1 MNQLR
6 KNYDLYALVRAL
18 SGVSSFLDNENTKL
32 LELANRRFYEAYQA
46 TPMWP
51 RYLLSAEPRTIT
63 NQIVSFTQDGFYVF
77 GAGTTAI
84 DGIYK
89 RNGAQDSVNAY
100 TKYDTD
106 GTTALYSLI
115 YVSGTSGEADAQFTI
130 ISGEPDSGGD
140 VQYTNADDW
149 TVTNNVIKITVE
161 SGWNVNNGTTP
172 APIVR
177 LLSDVQEFIRMH
189 RSQPFLNNSSM
200 EFDFFVQS
208 DGAHVM
214 NVSSDNDTSI
224 FVTYKKQLPAYL
236 TTWDLNPDSSPPDTE
251 PLNDITLVPNEFFH
265 YIAHATYADFL
276 RMDGQH
282 DKAIIEEQVAEK
294 YLANELEKTDQI
306 ANNNTVKKRFHT
318 YVSTQSR

>member
-1 MNQLR
+1 MIQLR

-18 SGVSSFLDNENTKL
+18 SGVSSFLDNEDTKL

-46 TPMWP
+46 TSMWP

-63 NQIVSFTQDGFYVF
+63 NQIVSFTQDGFDVL

-84 DGIYK
+84 
-89 RNGAQDSVNAY
+89 NGLYIKDSSLTNSTVSY
-100 TKYDTD
+100 TKFDTD
-106 GTTALYSLI
+106 ATTALYSLI
-115 YVSGTSGEADAQFTI
+115 YSNSGTTWNLIAGAAGDGGATQYANATSTNSGSGVQADATI
-130 ISGEPDSGGD
+130 SETG
-140 VQYTNADDW
+140 W
-149 TVTNNVIKITVE
+149 TVD
-161 SGWNVNNGTTP
+161 NGTSP
-172 APIVR
+172 APSVR
-177 LLSDVQEFIRMH
+177 DLADVQEFMRMH
-189 RSQPFLNNSSM
+189 RAQPFLNNSSM
-200 EFDFFVQS
+200 EFEFFIQA

-224 FVTYKKQLPAYL
+224 YVTYKKELPAYL
-236 TTWDLNPDSSPPDTE
+236 TTWDLNPNSSPPNTE

-282 DKAIIEEQVAEK
+282 DKAIIEEQIAEK

-306 ANNNTVKKRFHT
+306 MNNNTVKRRFRT

>member
-6 KNYDLYALVRAL
+6 KNYDLYALIRAL
-18 SGVSSFLDNENTKL
+18 SGVSSFLDNEDTKL

-46 TPMWP
+46 TSMWP

-63 NQIVSFTQDGFYVF
+63 NQIVSFTQDGFDVL

-84 DGIYK
+84 
-89 RNGAQDSVNAY
+89 NGLYIKDSSLTNSTVSY
-100 TKYDTD
+100 TKFDTD
-106 GTTALYSLI
+106 ATTALYSLI
-115 YVSGTSGEADAQFTI
+115 YSNSGTTWNLIAGAAGDGGATQYANATSTNSGSGVQADATI
-130 ISGEPDSGGD
+130 SETG
-140 VQYTNADDW
+140 W
-149 TVTNNVIKITVE
+149 TVD
-161 SGWNVNNGTTP
+161 NGTSP
-172 APIVR
+172 APSVR
-177 LLSDVQEFIRMH
+177 DLADVQEFMRMH
-189 RSQPFLNNSSM
+189 RAQPFLNNSSM
-200 EFDFFVQS
+200 EFEFFIQA

-224 FVTYKKQLPAYL
+224 YVTYKKELPAYL
-236 TTWDLNPDSSPPDTE
+236 TTWDLNPNSSPPNTE

-282 DKAIIEEQVAEK
+282 DKAIIEEQIAEK

-306 ANNNTVKKRFHT
+306 MNNNTVKRRFRT

>member
-18 SGVSSFLDNENTKL
+18 SGVSSFLDNEDTKL

-46 TPMWP
+46 TSMWP

-63 NQIVSFTQDGFYVF
+63 NQIVSFTQDGFDVI
-77 GAGTTAI
+77 GAGTTAV
-84 DGIYK
+84 
-89 RNGAQDSVNAY
+89 NGLYIKNSSLTNSTVSY
-100 TKYDTD
+100 TKFDTD
-106 GTTALYSLI
+106 ATTALYSLI
-115 YVSGTSGEADAQFTI
+115 YSNSGTTWNLIAGAAGDGGATQYANATSTNSGSGVEEDATI
-130 ISGEPDSGGD
+130 SETG
-140 VQYTNADDW
+140 W
-149 TVTNNVIKITVE
+149 TVS
-161 SGWNVNNGTTP
+161 SGDSP
-172 APIVR
+172 APSVR
-177 LLSDVQEFIRMH
+177 DLADVQEFMRMH
-189 RSQPFLNNSSM
+189 RAQPFLNNSSM
-200 EFDFFVQS
+200 EFEFFIQA

-224 FVTYKKQLPAYL
+224 YVTYKKELPAYL
-236 TTWDLNPDSSPPDTE
+236 TTWDLDPNSSPPNTE
-251 PLNDITLVPNEFFH
+251 PLNDIKLVPNEFFH

-282 DKAIIEEQVAEK
+282 DKAILEEQTADK

-306 ANNNTVKKRFHT
+306 MNNNTVKKRFRT

>member
-6 KNYDLYALVRAL
+6 KNYDLYALIRAL
-18 SGVSSFLDNENTKL
+18 SGVSSFLDNEDTKL

-46 TPMWP
+46 TSMWP

-63 NQIVSFTQDGFYVF
+63 NQIVSFTQDGFDVL

-84 DGIYK
+84 
-89 RNGAQDSVNAY
+89 NGLYIKDSSLTNSTVSY
-100 TKYDTD
+100 TKFDTD
-106 GTTALYSLI
+106 ATTALYSLI
-115 YVSGTSGEADAQFTI
+115 YSNSGTTWNLIAGAAGDGGATQYANATSTNSGSGVQADATI
-130 ISGEPDSGGD
+130 SETG
-140 VQYTNADDW
+140 W
-149 TVTNNVIKITVE
+149 TVD
-161 SGWNVNNGTTP
+161 NGTSP
-172 APIVR
+172 APSVR
-177 LLSDVQEFIRMH
+177 DLADVQEFMRMH
-189 RSQPFLNNSSM
+189 RAQPFLNNSSM
-200 EFDFFVQS
+200 EFEFFIQA

-224 FVTYKKQLPAYL
+224 YVTYKKELPAYL
-236 TTWDLNPDSSPPDTE
+236 TTWDLNPNSSPPDTE

-282 DKAIIEEQVAEK
+282 DKAIIEEQIAEK

-306 ANNNTVKKRFHT
+306 MNNNTVKRRFRT

>member
-18 SGVSSFLDNENTKL
+18 SGVSSFLENEDTKL

-46 TPMWP
+46 TSMWP

-63 NQIVSFTQDGFYVF
+63 NQIVSFTQDGFHIL

-84 DGIYK
+84 
-89 RNGAQDSVNAY
+89 NGLYIKDSSLTNSVISY
-100 TKYDTD
+100 TKFDTD
-106 GTTALYSLI
+106 ATTALYSLI
-115 YVSGTSGEADAQFTI
+115 YSGSATTWNIIAGAAGDGGATQYANTTSTNSASGVEEDATISETGWTVDNGTS
-130 ISGEPDSGGD
+130 
-140 VQYTNADDW
+140 
-149 TVTNNVIKITVE
+149 
-161 SGWNVNNGTTP
+161 P
-172 APIVR
+172 APSVR
-177 LLSDVQEFIRMH
+177 DLADVQEFMRMH
-189 RSQPFLNNSSM
+189 RAQPFLNNSSM
-200 EFDFFVQS
+200 EFEFFIQA

-224 FVTYKKQLPAYL
+224 YVTYKKELPAYL
-236 TTWDLNPDSSPPDTE
+236 TTWDLNPNSSPPNTE

-282 DKAIIEEQVAEK
+282 DKAIIEEQIAEK

-306 ANNNTVKKRFHT
+306 MNNNTVKRRFRT